1 MAPRTLYCGP
11 RLPTLETTAFAALAD
26 DVDARPDG
34 LLYLARD
41 RATEPQVRERWRGHG
56 RPHSLTV
63 RTFDDL
69 VADCYETARYAGRV
83 THVDQPLRDR
93 LVELAVE
100 ALGDPD
106 NPLTTPTGL
115 PAPGLCDQVEDLLS
129 LLEFAD
135 LQSPA
140 AIRERLAAEG
150 LPVQAATAT
159 AVASAFEHARATVL
173 DDVPAE
179 TFRAERYHAV
189 VEETDLA
196 ASVPSVDAVVLGGFT
211 LFSPLE
217 RALVKRVAETW
228 PTVALLPQVTD
239 DPDAVGVDRGAER
252 ALTAYRRLGFE
263 REYVPA
269 DGPGVATA
277 RRLYRSANAAL
288 GAPDA
293 TGTAPPDADSDLDP
307 DPDLALV
314 QPATPPAELRY
325 VARDLRKRIAAD
337 TEPNDVAVV
346 LPSPGASHDRLV
358 ETLDRYGV
366 PATLAVER
374 ALGDTA
380 VGEVLAELARLGRA
394 DPPLEAATTLLSNP
408 LVTGLDCDRLA
419 VSRVASRLSSRR
431 LATASDHLPDATAT
445 ELQSVVDEARALRE
459 VSLAELPTAVGDL
472 LDSLG
477 VTAAVDALPRTLR
490 GRTERRATKR
500 VERVLETLALTA
512 GHADLDRGDPVE
524 RLERAL
530 SGVTLE
536 TTGGREEGHVRVC
549 GLDDVAAQDVTH
561 AYLLGLTTGQF
572 PSTPERLAYFR
583 PINEAHEDFEQA
595 DVQQRARYHVGL
607 LLASDASLT
616 LSVPRRDLEGDP
628 LVEADVVT
636 ELRRVTGLDPE
647 PVGLDDVPPGTST
660 DVQRSLARTVAHDG
674 TDDPAAVV
682 DRAADSGAF
691 DGGPAARLRAGT
703 ACAAARASPQLTPYD
718 GQLSAETV
726 AALHG
731 PAVREPYSPSRLE
744 TYATCGF
751 RYYASR
757 VLGMEEPEEIGLEP
771 DARARGGFVHAVLE
785 RYYAGLQS
793 APGEPVEP
801 VGDRGARETHLL
813 DVALSCLDER
823 FDDDPTAFQRR
834 WLVAVLA
841 GLNGPA
847 DNPYHGGDRFGTP
860 ERGLLVRFLDHEFGE
875 VSKATARPAWLEAR
889 VGNRWGDGSP
899 LREDPVVVSTPA
911 GPVPLHGIVDRI
923 DAVPATDPTRL
934 VVRDYKTGGTPSE
947 ADTLGGVALQLPLY
961 ALLAEGALDD
971 VETVGGAYYQ
981 VRPPTGVSGRK
992 GLLGSQEHASYYD
1005 RDADEIDTPLLRY
1018 GHPTFETHAAFRRFV
1033 EVETPARLGQL
1044 DEALSAGRFQPTLLD
1059 ADAAGCRHCGYRDVC
1074 DVRHH
1079 RRRDVLAAVDAGEVA
1094 GSKAADPSDR
1104 EPADDDEGGDG
1115 TLPYVPLAA
1124 RPGDPAD
1131 VLEVE

>member
-1 MAPRTLYCGP
+1 
-11 RLPTLETTAFAALAD
+11 
-26 DVDARPDG
+26 
-34 LLYLARD
+34 
-41 RATEPQVRERWRGHG
+41 
-56 RPHSLTV
+56 
-63 RTFDDL
+63 
-69 VADCYETARYAGRV
+69 
-83 THVDQPLRDR
+83 
-93 LVELAVE
+93 
-100 ALGDPD
+100 
-106 NPLTTPTGL
+106 
-115 PAPGLCDQVEDLLS
+115 
-129 LLEFAD
+129 
-135 LQSPA
+135 
-140 AIRERLAAEG
+140 
-150 LPVQAATAT
+150 
-159 AVASAFEHARATVL
+159 
-173 DDVPAE
+173 
-179 TFRAERYHAV
+179 
-189 VEETDLA
+189 
-196 ASVPSVDAVVLGGFT
+196 
-211 LFSPLE
+211 
-217 RALVKRVAETW
+217 
-228 PTVALLPQVTD
+228 
-239 DPDAVGVDRGAER
+239 
-252 ALTAYRRLGFE
+252 
-263 REYVPA
+263 
-269 DGPGVATA
+269 
-277 RRLYRSANAAL
+277 
-288 GAPDA
+288 
-293 TGTAPPDADSDLDP
+293 
-307 DPDLALV
+307 
-314 QPATPPAELRY
+314 
-325 VARDLRKRIAAD
+325 
-337 TEPNDVAVV
+337 
-346 LPSPGASHDRLV
+346 
-358 ETLDRYGV
+358 
-366 PATLAVER
+366 
-374 ALGDTA
+374 
-380 VGEVLAELARLGRA
+380 
-394 DPPLEAATTLLSNP
+394 
-408 LVTGLDCDRLA
+408 
-419 VSRVASRLSSRR
+419 
-431 LATASDHLPDATAT
+431 
-445 ELQSVVDEARALRE
+445 
-459 VSLAELPTAVGDL
+459 
-472 LDSLG
+472 
-477 VTAAVDALPRTLR
+477 
-490 GRTERRATKR
+490 
-500 VERVLETLALTA
+500 VLETLALTA

-860 ERGLLVRFLDHEFGE
+860 ERGLLVRFLDHEFDE

-889 VGNRWGDGSP
+889 IGDRWGDESST
-899 LREDPVVVSTPA
+899 REAPVVVSTPA
-911 GPVPLHGIVDRI
+911 GPVPLHGIVDRV
-923 DAVPATDPTRL
+923 DAVSGTEPTQL

-971 VETVGGAYYQ
+971 VETVGGTYYQ
-981 VRPPTGVSGRK
+981 VKPPTTVSGRQ
-992 GLLGSQEHASYYD
+992 GLVGSQEHASYYGD
-1005 RDADEIDTPLLRY
+1005 GADEIDTPLLRSRY
-1018 GHPTFETHAAFRRFV
+1018 PTFETHAAFRRFV
-1033 EVETPARLGQL
+1033 ETETPARLGRL
-1044 DEALSAGRFQPTLLD
+1044 AGALSAGRFQPTLLD
-1059 ADAAGCRHCGYRDVC
+1059 ADDAGCRHCGYRDVC

-1079 RRRDVLAAVDAGEVA
+1079 RRRDVLAAVDAGAVA
-1094 GSKAADPSDR
+1094 GPGEAESSDRSTGGGEPSD
-1104 EPADDDEGGDG
+1104 ATDV
-1115 TLPYVPLAA
+1115 LPYVPLAA

-1131 VLEVE
+1131 ALEVE